1 MISEILNRSLEGSR
15 EELAASLSIDSICLL
30 CQNYITNIVSTWK
43 VISLTVRYE
52 KRAKVLKSLSKF
64 FALVPTLKSSKLEY
78 ENLYNEILVTK
89 LWNPLACTQN
99 ESIIYLL
106 DAMKSFPHEIMSL
119 DQIPEKFRE
128 NMPMPD
134 MTLKRSDIPLSD
146 LEVPGDCF
154 VQLICKLDSCYLD
167 HVGDLLI
174 SYISTEIN
182 EFRSGTYTVPENQ
195 SEPLNWKKLSKKSIL
210 KAIVHFLIQQATTS
224 KPEKLVD
231 QSNVVCC
238 LRILSHNYSRP
249 LPPLNWCFLHELIH
263 KTKEMKR
270 HCVKI
275 AAKQSVISG
284 TAKRLIEN
292 FLLNVEN
299 EDDILLAY
307 DVLSDVCNGAS
318 TEVLKTFLESNL
330 KNANIEIMERI
341 KSCFQQ
347 AKSIT
352 NRESLE
358 VLASTLIA
366 IQDTHNITLAVG
378 WIPPH
383 ILDCCHLSLNKKII
397 YRFIEVLKN
406 DTNVVQP
413 TGWLNELTE
422 ELMKNDVNQAIFLK
436 SLFNLIQETDHFPK
450 RKWVLENVV
459 FIQNK
464 IVEKI
469 NSKVEIVF
477 LLQCFIVSI
486 IAISGYYHV
495 LGSPDKLFQS
505 ENIYKIFPQSLQLI
519 GVESIWDNAIGTVSK

>member
-1 MISEILNRSLEGSR
+1 M
-15 EELAASLSIDSICLL
+15 AASLSIDSICLL

-52 KRAKVLKSLSKF
+52 KRPKVLKSLSKF
-64 FALVPTLKSSKLEY
+64 FALVPILKSSKLEY

-89 LWNPLACTQN
+89 LWNPLAGVQH

-119 DQIPEKFRE
+119 DQIPEMFRE

-134 MTLKRSDIPLSD
+134 LTLKRSDIPLSD

-174 SYISTEIN
+174 TYISTEIN
-182 EFRSGTYTVPENQ
+182 EFRSGTYIVPEKM
-195 SEPLNWKKLSKKSIL
+195 SEPMNWKKLSKKSIL
-210 KAIVHFLIQQATTS
+210 KAIVHFVIQQATTS
-224 KPEKLVD
+224 KPENLVD
-231 QSNVVCC
+231 ESIVVCC
-238 LRILSHNYSRP
+238 LRILSHTYSRP

-263 KTKEMKR
+263 KSPEMKR

-292 FLLNVEN
+292 FVLNVEN
-299 EDDILLAY
+299 QDDILLAY

-318 TEVLKTFLESNL
+318 TEVLVTFLESTL
-330 KNANIEIMERI
+330 KDSNNEIME
-341 KSCFQQ
+341 KVKCCFQLS
-347 AKSIT
+347 KSIT
-352 NRESLE
+352 NRENLE
-358 VLASTLIA
+358 ALASKVIA
-366 IQDTHNITLAVG
+366 IQDVHDISLAVG

-383 ILDCCHLSLNKKII
+383 ILDCCHLPLNKKII
-397 YRFIEVLKN
+397 YRFEVLKN
-406 DTNVVQP
+406 DKSMEQP
-413 TGWLNELTE
+413 TGWLNELIE
-422 ELMKNDVNQAIFLK
+422 ELMKNDENQALFLK
-436 SLFNLIQETDHFPK
+436 SLFSLIQEADHFPR

-464 IVEKI
+464 MVEKT
-469 NSKVEIVF
+469 NSKDKIVF

-495 LGSPDKLFQS
+495 LGSSDKLFQS
-505 ENIYKIFPQSLQLI
+505 DNIYNIFPQSLQLMSV
-519 GVESIWDNAIGTVSK
+519 GNMWDNSMGTVSNRLYVEK